1 MSIGAGGFGGGM
13 SAGGWYGLA
22 AQGIADFTNEQMKTY
37 LRGKQAQVSIVSLES
52 QDRILE
58 EANKANLGYINEELA
73 QNLWNLYDQAKS
85 FEGEQIA
92 SAALSG
98 FTDISTGDRRLIS
111 STRYLT
117 NKAAEGLNRSAFL
130 KAFEMQKQTDLKR
143 AAIRGEIAQQ
153 KIIKKYNSGLR
164 GAFQAAN
171 TSFLNFM
178 AGTGGEAVFETL
190 AKKGQGTKIAS
201 NV

>member
-13 SAGGWYGLA
+13 SAGGWWGLA
-22 AQGIADFTNEQMKTY
+22 AKGIADFANEQTKTY
-37 LRGKQAQVSIVSLES
+37 LRGKQAQMNIISLES
-52 QDRILE
+52 QDRIIE

-73 QNLWNLYDQAKS
+73 QNLWNLYDQAKA

-98 FTDISTGDRRLIS
+98 FTDISTGDRRLVY

-153 KIIKKYNSGLR
+153 KIIKKYNSGLL

-178 AGTGGEAVFETL
+178 AGSGGETVFETL
-190 AKKGQGTKIAS
+190 AKKGQGTKIAG